1 MTTLVPTTHGRPAEE
16 SISEYDDT
24 PRPLRRRTVDDVA
37 SILGAAAAGVALGW
51 LIYTRLTPVTGWFA
65 FVVITY
71 LCGMVTYAVVTML
84 GNSSVEVK
92 DRLAAALIATAAF
105 TVMFVLAL
113 ILGYTLWQG
122 HRALGHLNFF
132 TDDLSHAG
140 PLDPLTKGG
149 VLHAIAGTLFMI
161 TLAVIL
167 TVPLGIGCAVYLTEV
182 GGRGSRL
189 VRTVVESMTAL
200 PSIVAGLFIL
210 VTVILFLGLPRSGL
224 AASLAISVMMLPI
237 IARASEVV
245 LRVVPQGL
253 REASFALGSSQWQ
266 TVWRVVLPTARPGLT
281 TAVILGTA
289 RGLGETSP
297 VLLTAGYTTYL
308 NLDPTHGPMVSLPLL
323 TFSLSR
329 SPEQVDIMRSFGAA
343 SVLLVLVLALFAIAR
358 AVVARSKGGRR

>member
-1 MTTLVPTTHGRPAEE
+1 MSTLTE
-16 SISEYDDT
+16 SDT
-24 PRPLRRRTVDDVA
+24 NIAVEADLPRPIRQRGTDDRTSA
-37 SILGAAAAGVALGW
+37 IGSAAAGLALGW
-51 LIYTRLTPVTGWFA
+51 LIDTRLITATGWLP
-65 FVVITY
+65 FVLASY
-71 LCGMVTYAVVTML
+71 ACGMLTYAAVTYV
-84 GNSSVEVK
+84 GNSLTEVK
-92 DRLAAALIATAAF
+92 DRIAGALIRTAALI
-105 TVMFVLAL
+105 VMFVLAL
-113 ILGYTLWQG
+113 ILGYTFWEG
-122 HRALGHLNFF
+122 HSALSHVNFF
-132 TDDLSHAG
+132 SSDLSRAG

-149 VLHAIAGTLFMI
+149 VIHAIAGTLFMI

-167 TVPLGIGCAVYLTEV
+167 TVPLGIGCAIYLTEV

-224 AASLAISVMMLPI
+224 AAALAISVMMLPI

-245 LRVVPQGL
+245 LRVVPNGL
-253 REASFALGSSQWQ
+253 REASLALGASQWQ
-266 TVWRVVLPTARPGLT
+266 TVRRVVLPTARPGLT

-308 NLDPTHGPMVSLPLL
+308 NLNPTQGPMVSLPLL

-329 SPEQVDIMRSFGAA
+329 SPEKVDIMRSFGAA
-343 SVLLVLVLALFAIAR
+343 SVLLVLVLVLFAVAR
-358 AVVARSKGGRR
+358 AVVARSRGSRR